1 MPKNEQLEQRI
12 KEESRAGKITCASL
26 RKIAEETGTIYK
38 EAGKTADRLMIKI
51 KKCDLGCF

>member
-1 MPKNEQLEQRI
+1 MPKNIQLEQRI
-12 KEESRAGKITCASL
+12 KEEARGGKITCALL
-26 RKIAEETGTIYK
+26 RTIAEETGTNYK

>member
-12 KEESRAGKITCASL
+12 KEDGKDGIITCASL
-26 RKIAEETGTIYK
+26 SAIAEETGTNYR
-38 EAGKTADRLMIKI
+38 EAGQTADRLMIKI